1 MNMQSLKNTQATQT
15 CTHTIVVMA
24 EALERRA
31 THGSATGVKAAAAAG
46 AAAHRTST
54 LVLIPATLP
63 LGGALPASS
72 VSPSRPEYKLLLTRK
87 RHGET
92 RAARRGLRIQC

>member
-1 MNMQSLKNTQATQT
+1 MH
-15 CTHTIVVMA
+15 THTIVVMA

-54 LVLIPATLP
+54 LVLIPATQP
-63 LGGALPASS
+63 LGGTPLPASS
-72 VSPSRPEYKLLLTRK
+72 VTPSRN
-87 RHGET
+87 
-92 RAARRGLRIQC
+92 Q

>member
-46 AAAHRTST
+46 AAAHRTSM
-54 LVLIPATLP
+54 LALIPATQP
-63 LGGALPASS
+63 LGGGRSS
-72 VSPSRPEYKLLLTRK
+72 LAGLLCC
-87 RHGET
+87 
-92 RAARRGLRIQC
+92 APFSFFNP

>member
-1 MNMQSLKNTQATQT
+1 MH
-15 CTHTIVVMA
+15 THTIVVMA

-54 LVLIPATLP
+54 LVLIPATQP
-63 LGGALPASS
+63 LGGVPLAASS
-72 VSPSRPEYKLLLTRK
+72 VPPSRIHKLQTRK
-87 RHGET
+87 RNGET